1 VVYSIAP
8 ARTALL
14 LIDAQNEYFDPA
26 CPLYTPNAAT
36 IKHHL
41 VALRDAARSAGL
53 RPIYVRHE
61 HRADGA
67 DTGRMTDFDN
77 TPVFIEGSPAAEIIT
92 ELRPGPAE
100 IVVKKNR
107 YSAFLNTELESIL
120 KTFAI
125 DTVIVTGLMTQYCCV
140 TTARH
145 AHDLDYKVIFV
156 SDANT
161 GPDMPDL
168 GFGAIPHARM
178 LEAVATSLAGGI
190 ADVVSS
196 DEVLTQLA
204 AR

>member
-36 IKHHL
+36 IKDNL
-41 VALRDAARSAGL
+41 IALRDAARSAGV

-67 DTGRMTDFDN
+67 DMGRMADFDT
-77 TPVFIEGSPAAEIIT
+77 TPVFIEGTPAAEIIA
-92 ELRPGPAE
+92 ELRPGQDE

-145 AHDLDYKVIFV
+145 AHDLDYKVIFAAN
-156 SDANT
+156 ANT

-190 ADVVSS
+190 ADVVST

>member
-1 VVYSIAP
+1 MVYSIAP
-8 ARTALL
+8 ARTVLL

-36 IKHHL
+36 IKSNL
-41 VALRDAARSAGL
+41 VALRDAARSAGI

-61 HRADGA
+61 HRANGA
-67 DTGRMTDFDN
+67 DMGRMADFDT
-77 TPVFIEGSPAAEIIT
+77 TPVFIEGTPAAEIIA
-92 ELRPGPAE
+92 ELRPGQNE

-107 YSAFLNTELESIL
+107 YSAFLNTELESVL
-120 KTFAI
+120 RTFAI

-156 SDANT
+156 SNANT

-196 DEVLTQLA
+196 DEVLTA
-204 AR
+204 IP